1 MMFSKK
7 HWFLIFLFCLLIYT
21 LEARRSGGRSS
32 SSSSSRSSSSARS
45 RSSSRSSSSS
55 SARSR
60 NCDKSNT
67 TSCTSPS
74 SPVGG
79 AAGGAVV
86 GGVVAILSCCC
97 CSSCLYKR
105 FFTKCK
111 ICGETIAVKN
121 KEAKAEHYKSC
132 QEINKDLMD
141 VLHKDDNVKC
151 DLNHAM
157 YIWNNKK
164 CKSFTCDNDNCTQI
178 VTTQKKKGQGKREN
192 MKTTR
197 KKVQENKCEN
207 NMYATTPISIV

>member
-132 QEINKDLMD
+132 QEINKVLMD

-207 NMYATTPISIV
+207 NMYATTPISVV

>member
-1 MMFSKK
+1 MMFSNK
-7 HWFLIFLFCLLIYT
+7 HWFMILLLCLLIYI
-21 LEARRSGGRSS
+21 LDARRGGGRSS
-32 SSSSSRSSSSARS
+32 SSSSSRSSSSGRS
-45 RSSSRSSSSS
+45 RSSSRSSSSP
-55 SARSR
+55 SR
-60 NCDKSNT
+60 NCDTTNS

-74 SPVGG
+74 SSVGG

-86 GGVVAILSCCC
+86 GGVVALLSCCC
-97 CSSCLYKR
+97 CGSCLYKK

-132 QEINKDLMD
+132 QEINKELMD
-141 VLHKDDNVKC
+141 VLQKDANVKC

-178 VTTQKKKGQGKREN
+178 VTTTKKKGQGKREN

-197 KKVQENKCEN
+197 KKVQENNCEN
-207 NMYATTPISIV
+207 NMYARI